1 MSVIQSQGYRRD
13 LNLEETPNDNV
24 ALDNLMGIGINEDL
38 RFIQNN
44 LRNSS
49 SIPYNNV
56 DSNGFFSFSEN
67 KSLQIDSISSAQVGE
82 QTETRII
89 INLKYP
95 YLLKEGNLVQ
105 LKDISES
112 GATVFNGQY
121 SVTSVSADLKTIRL
135 TYPNA
140 VIEKDNI
147 STVGVSFIHNAE
159 NIFTFTD
166 DDVVNVSA
174 ATTFTVGAAT
184 TTLSTGI
191 NYYVTQSNGINKF
204 KLSKTTSSSA
214 IGFTTITIAGNAPA
228 DTPSGSGEFRFVRKD
243 PVYGDQLNNFILP
256 DIQDAEGDF
265 GYLQDDAGGTVNAA
279 ADATQSNIE
288 SAEYFSLKKYRGDRT
303 LIETDEAI
311 NFEGSVVLND
321 PANFIEGNG
330 TSSSLAPG
338 VYIGPTRA
346 FSSDNNPWGKVGT
359 ALTTSSEEVKIG
371 ELSFLDGTNSMVITG
386 IENDVSTVSEV
397 ATSFTHKIPIQIKD
411 SSGNS
416 ESYFLLVSDS

>member
-44 LRNSS
+44 LRNAS

-95 YLLKEGNLVQ
+95 YLLKEGNLVE
-105 LKDISES
+105 LKGISES

-121 SVTSVSADLKTIRL
+121 SVTSVSVDLRTIRL

-140 VIEKDNI
+140 VIVKDNI

-174 ATTFTVGAAT
+174 ATTFTVGGAT

-243 PVYGDQLNNFILP
+243 PVYGDQLNNFIRP

-279 ADATQSNIE
+279 ADRTQSNIE

-416 ESYFLLVSDS
+416 ESYFLLVSNS